1 MNQLSQI
8 SFFFLVLANYSF
20 KMPIIIGREEEMIIL
35 DRILKSGD
43 PELVAVYGRRRI
55 GKTFLIH
62 NVFLK
67 QLAFEFSG
75 IHNASLNQQ
84 LENFTNTLSKVVGN
98 LPLAK
103 PANWLQAF
111 NMLIN
116 YLTPL
121 IQNERKVIFFDEFP
135 WIDTPRS
142 GFMQAFEN
150 FWNTWASRQ
159 KHLIVVICGS
169 AAAWM
174 IQKIINNR
182 GGLHNR
188 VTRRIRLLPFS
199 IGETEMYLRERKI
212 NLDRY
217 QILQLYMVTG
227 GIPHYLKE
235 IEVGESSTQAI
246 DRLCFAKDGLLRDE
260 FKNLYHSLFNEKGKH
275 IDVIRALAKKGI
287 GLTREEI
294 IDECHLTSGGT
305 TTGLLDE
312 LTESGFIT
320 PYIAFNKTIK
330 DSVYKLTDEYSL
342 FYIKFIENKR
352 TEGAGAWTRFS
363 TGSSW
368 KSWSGIAFENIC
380 MKHILQLKKELG
392 IAGVYTETSV
402 WRQQSKKEEHGA
414 QVDLLIDR
422 QDKCINVCEMKFS
435 ASDFEIT
442 KSYAAELKQKLRVFK
457 SAAKTKKTL
466 FLTMITT
473 YGVKNNNTFPGLVQQ
488 QATMDALFK

>member
-1 MNQLSQI
+1 ME
-8 SFFFLVLANYSF
+8 
-20 KMPIIIGREEEMIIL
+20 IIVGREEEKIIL
-35 DRILKSGD
+35 GRVLRSAD

-55 GKTFLIH
+55 GKTYLIH
-62 NVFLK
+62 NIFHK

-84 LENFTNTLSKVVGN
+84 LENFSDSLSRTVGN

-103 PANWLQAF
+103 PTSWLQAF
-111 NMLIN
+111 NMLID

-121 IQNERKVIFFDEFP
+121 IQNERRVIFFDEFP
-135 WIDTPRS
+135 WINTPRS
-142 GFMQAFEN
+142 GFMQAFEH

-159 KHLIVVICGS
+159 KYLVVVICGS

-174 IQKIINNR
+174 IQKIINNK

-199 IGETEMYLRERKI
+199 IGEMEMYLHQRKI

-235 IEVGESSTQAI
+235 IEVGESATQAI
-246 DRLCFAKDGLLRDE
+246 DRLCFTKDGLLRDE
-260 FKNLYHSLFNEKGKH
+260 FKNLYRSLFDETGKH
-275 IDVIRALAKKGI
+275 IDVIRALAKKGV
-287 GLTREEI
+287 GLTREGI
-294 IDECHLTSGGT
+294 INECNLTSGGAT
-305 TTGLLDE
+305 SQLLDE

-320 PYIAFNKTIK
+320 PYVAFNKTIK

-352 TEGAGAWTRFS
+352 TEGAGTWIRFS
-363 TGSSW
+363 TGPSW
-368 KSWSGIAFENIC
+368 KSWGGVAFENIC

-392 IAGVYTETSV
+392 IAGVYTETSI
-402 WRQQSKKEEHGA
+402 WRQQGKKEEHGA
-414 QVDLLIDR
+414 QIDLLIDR

-435 ASDFEIT
+435 VTDFEMT
-442 KSYAAELKQKLRVFK
+442 KSYAAELEQKLKIFK
-457 SAAKTKKTL
+457 NATKTKKTL

-473 YGVKNNNTFPGLVQQ
+473 YGVKNSNTFPGLVQQ
-488 QATMDALFK
+488 ESTMNALFK

>member
-1 MNQLSQI
+1 MQ
-8 SFFFLVLANYSF
+8 
-20 KMPIIIGREEEMIIL
+20 IIIGREEEIKVL
-35 DRILKSGD
+35 DRILRSGD

-55 GKTFLIH
+55 GKTFLIQ
-62 NVFLK
+62 NAFYK

-84 LENFTNTLSKVVGN
+84 LENFTNTLSKAVGN
-98 LPLAK
+98 LPLAQ
-103 PANWLQAF
+103 PASWLQAF
-111 NMLIN
+111 NMLTS

-121 IQNERKVIFFDEFP
+121 IQNERRVIFFDEFP
-135 WIDTPRS
+135 WINTPRS
-142 GFMQAFEN
+142 GFLQAFEN

-159 KHLIVVICGS
+159 KYLIVVICGS

-174 IQKIINNR
+174 IQKIINNK

-199 IGETEMYLRERKI
+199 IGEMETYLRQRKI

-235 IEVGESSTQAI
+235 IEEGESAIQAI
-246 DRLCFAKDGLLRDE
+246 DRLCFTKDGLLRDE
-260 FKNLYHSLFNEKGKH
+260 FKNLYGSLFDETGKH
-275 IDVIRALAKKGI
+275 IEVIRALAKKGI

-294 IDECHLTSGGT
+294 IRECKLTSGGT
-305 TTGLLDE
+305 TTQLLDE

-320 PYIAFNKTIK
+320 PYIAFNKTVK

-352 TEGAGAWTRFS
+352 TEGTGAWIRFS
-363 TGSSW
+363 TGPAW
-368 KSWSGIAFENIC
+368 KSWSGIAFENMC

-392 IAGVYTETSV
+392 IASVYTETSV
-402 WRQQSKKEEHGA
+402 WRQQGKKEESGA
-414 QVDLLIDR
+414 QIDLLIDR

-435 ASDFEIT
+435 VSDFEIT
-442 KSYAAELKQKLRVFK
+442 KSYVTELEQKLKIFK
-457 SAAKTKKTL
+457 NATKTKKTL

-473 YGVKNNNTFPGLVQQ
+473 YGVKNSDTFPGLVQQ
-488 QATMDALFK
+488 EATMDALFK

>member
-1 MNQLSQI
+1 ME
-8 SFFFLVLANYSF
+8 
-20 KMPIIIGREEEMIIL
+20 IIVGREEEKIIL
-35 DRILKSGD
+35 GRVLRSAD

-55 GKTFLIH
+55 GKTYLIH
-62 NVFLK
+62 NIFHK

-84 LENFTNTLSKVVGN
+84 FENFSDSLSKTVGN

-103 PANWLQAF
+103 PTSWLQAF
-111 NMLIN
+111 NMLID

-121 IQNERKVIFFDEFP
+121 IQNERRVIFFDEFP
-135 WIDTPRS
+135 WINTPRS
-142 GFMQAFEN
+142 GFMQAFEH

-159 KHLIVVICGS
+159 KYLVVVICGS

-174 IQKIINNR
+174 IQKIINNK

-199 IGETEMYLRERKI
+199 IGEMEMYLHQRKI

-235 IEVGESSTQAI
+235 IEVGESATQAI
-246 DRLCFAKDGLLRDE
+246 DRLCFTKDGLLRDE
-260 FKNLYHSLFNEKGKH
+260 FKNLYGSLFDETGKH
-275 IDVIRALAKKGI
+275 IDVIRALAKKGV
-287 GLTREEI
+287 GLTREGI
-294 IDECHLTSGGT
+294 INECNLTSGGAT
-305 TTGLLDE
+305 SQLLDE

-320 PYIAFNKTIK
+320 PYVAFNKTIK

-352 TEGAGAWTRFS
+352 TEGAGTWIRFS
-363 TGSSW
+363 TGPSW
-368 KSWSGIAFENIC
+368 KSWSGVAFENIC

-392 IAGVYTETSV
+392 IASVYTETSI
-402 WRQQSKKEEHGA
+402 WRQQGKKEEHGA
-414 QVDLLIDR
+414 QIDLLIDR

-435 ASDFEIT
+435 VSDFEMT
-442 KSYAAELKQKLRVFK
+442 KSYAAELEQKLKIFK
-457 SAAKTKKTL
+457 NATKTKKTL

-473 YGVKNNNTFPGLVQQ
+473 YGVKNSNTFPGLVQQ
-488 QATMDALFK
+488 ESTMNALFK

>member
-1 MNQLSQI
+1 ME
-8 SFFFLVLANYSF
+8 
-20 KMPIIIGREEEMIIL
+20 IIIGREEEKIIL
-35 DRILKSGD
+35 GRVLRSAD

-62 NVFLK
+62 NIFHK

-84 LENFTNTLSKVVGN
+84 LENFSDSLSKTVGN

-103 PANWLQAF
+103 PTSWLQAF
-111 NMLIN
+111 NMLID

-121 IQNERKVIFFDEFP
+121 IQNERRVIFFDEFP
-135 WIDTPRS
+135 WINTPRS
-142 GFMQAFEN
+142 GFLQAFEH

-159 KHLIVVICGS
+159 KYLVVVICGS

-199 IGETEMYLRERKI
+199 IGEMEMYLHQRKI

-235 IEVGESSTQAI
+235 IEVGESATQAI
-246 DRLCFAKDGLLRDE
+246 DRLCFTKDGLLRDE
-260 FKNLYHSLFNEKGKH
+260 FKNLYRSLFDETGKH
-275 IDVIRALAKKGI
+275 IDIIRALAKKGV
-287 GLTREEI
+287 GLTREGI
-294 IDECHLTSGGT
+294 INECNLTSGGAT
-305 TTGLLDE
+305 SQLLEE

-320 PYIAFNKTIK
+320 PYVAFNKTIK

-352 TEGAGAWTRFS
+352 TEGAGTWIRFS
-363 TGSSW
+363 TGPSW
-368 KSWSGIAFENIC
+368 KSWGGVAFENIC

-392 IAGVYTETSV
+392 IASVYTETSI
-402 WRQQSKKEEHGA
+402 WRQQGKKEEHGA
-414 QVDLLIDR
+414 QIDLLIDR

-435 ASDFEIT
+435 VSDFEMT
-442 KSYAAELKQKLRVFK
+442 KSYAAELEQKLKIFK
-457 SAAKTKKTL
+457 NATKTKKTL

-473 YGVKNNNTFPGLVQQ
+473 YGVKTATLSLVSYSRNQQ
-488 QATMDALFK
+488 